1 MKRASPKK
9 PPAAS
14 KAKPR
19 AKKPAAALPPGPSKD
34 QLRNPDRPAWIYR
47 ELLRLYPD
55 ATCALHHNSPF
66 ELLVATILSA
76 QCTDERVNKVT
87 PGLFRQYPTI
97 ESLAAAGQE
106 EIEQVIRSTGFYRNK
121 AKSIKGASTLLAEK
135 FGSKVPDTMEEL
147 LELPGVARKT
157 ANVVLGNAFNKAVGF
172 VVDTHISRLSQRL
185 AFTKQKDPVKIEQD
199 LMKLFPSEQW
209 TMLAHLLIF
218 HGRQVCHARKPKC
231 MACTLSTQCPK
242 IGVSE
247 MAAPV
252 APPKA

>member
-1 MKRASPKK
+1 MKRPAAGK
-9 PPAAS
+9 PAAS
-14 KAKPR
+14 SKSKSKTAPR
-19 AKKPAAALPPGPSKD
+19 AKDLPGPSKEE
-34 QLRNPDRPAWIYR
+34 LRNPKRPDWVYH
-47 ELLRLYPD
+47 ELFRLYPD

-87 PGLFRQYPTI
+87 PGLFKRFTTI
-97 ESLAAAGQE
+97 ESLAKAELG
-106 EIEQVIRSTGFYRNK
+106 EIEEVIRSTGFYRNK
-121 AKSIKGASTLLAEK
+121 SKSIKGAATLLVEK
-135 FGSKVPDTMEEL
+135 FGSEVPDTMEEL

-157 ANVVLGNAFNKAVGF
+157 ANVVLGNAFNKSVGF

-185 AFTKQKDPVKIEQD
+185 GFTKHGDPVKIERD

-231 MACTLSTQCPK
+231 ASCTLALRCPK

-247 MAAPV
+247 IAS
-252 APPKA
+252 PKV